1 VKITFKYYAQVRQA
15 AGVESEQDVL
25 AEGAD
30 MAAALEA
37 AARRHGPAFRKL
49 VLDEFGVVRPSMLVM
64 VNGVPAPRG
73 GQRQLRD
80 GDEITLLSAVSGG

>member
-1 VKITFKYYAQVRQA
+1 MKVTFKFYAQVRQA
-15 AGVESEQDVL
+15 AGAESEQVVMDD
-25 AEGAD
+25 GAD
-30 MAAALEA
+30 LATALEFA
-37 AARRHGPAFRKL
+37 AGRHGEAFRKL

-80 GDEITLLSAVSGG
+80 GDEITLRSAVSGG